1 MNEPKQKPGR
11 SKQDYGTDPKFLAAI
26 ERRFGKIGFDLAAR
40 ADNAVVLDFY
50 SPEQDSLKQDWT
62 LPGVQVAFLNPP
74 FADIR
79 PWAEKCESVR
89 NLPRWTLMLVPAS
102 MGSRWWWDH
111 VIDKCQADGITRITF
126 VGETIGYPKDL
137 ALCCYGFGVKGQGFW
152 PWKPPREKKPKKEK
166 TSRASAPILSPV
178 RVTP

>member
-1 MNEPKQKPGR
+1 MTEPAQKPGR

-102 MGSRWWWDH
+102 MGSRWWADH
-111 VIDKCQADGITRITF
+111 VLDKCQADGITRITF

-137 ALCCYGFGVKGQGFW
+137 ALLAYGFGVKGHGFW
-152 PWKPPREKKPKKEK
+152 PWKPPREKKPKK
-166 TSRASAPILSPV
+166 TRATAPILSPV
-178 RVTP
+178 STP

>member
-1 MNEPKQKPGR
+1 MTQGSPIPYTLSEPENLSTRKGTEPKQKPGR

-26 ERRFGKIGFDLAAR
+26 ERRFGKIDFDLAAR
-40 ADNAVVLDFY
+40 ADNAVVPNFY

-62 LPGVQVAFLNPP
+62 LPGVRVAFLNPP

-102 MGSRWWWDH
+102 VGSAWFAAH
-111 VIDKCQADGITRITF
+111 VEAKAMVFGIGPRLTF
-126 VGETIGYPKDL
+126 IGAQDPYPKDL
-137 ALCCYGFGVKGQGFW
+137 LVACFGFSIAGFGTWRWDGN
-152 PWKPPREKKPKKEK
+152 
-166 TSRASAPILSPV
+166 
-178 RVTP
+178 